1 MEPEKNNNRQT
12 RRPAKRKKLGFFGRV
27 KREFFSGN
35 KAEKRTPKPK
45 YKGFTGEFGIATERI
60 PSDTISHSRQHTIHT
75 GEMKKK
81 HTSAG
86 AKVRKAFGITGR
98 VLLTLFLIGLITGT
112 IVVGAFA
119 FYVFRYVDGSV
130 DFDLNNLT
138 LDATTIIYATDEN
151 GNQYELQRLH
161 GDENRVWVNYN
172 EISSYMP
179 NAAIAIEDKRF
190 RTHSGVD
197 WKRTAGAFL
206 NMFIDIY
213 SSRQGGSTITQQL
226 VKNITGDDE
235 VSALRKIQEI
245 MRARE
250 IEKTTSKDVI
260 LECYLNTIHLGNG
273 CDGVEVAANFYFN
286 KHASEL
292 TLLESASLAATI
304 RNPSKFN
311 PLNNPENNK
320 ERREYVLYEMKDQG
334 LITQEEYDQAMSEE
348 LVVTGKSTSSSSST
362 VYSYFVDTL
371 IREVTSDL
379 MEQKNITQKYAETML
394 YSGGLKIQ
402 STLISSVQNA
412 LDEVYKDD
420 SYFYKFS
427 GDTQAES
434 ASVVMDYQG
443 HIVGIVG
450 GRGEKTQSLSWN
462 RATVATRQPGSTFKP
477 LSAYTPAIENDLINF
492 GTTVKN
498 SSYTSPIDNHTI
510 TRKVGGD
517 TMVVQKALERSSNTA
532 PAWII
537 KDLTVDY
544 SYNYLTTRFGL
555 TLSDADKDMAPL
567 AVGATSGGPSLLQMT
582 AAYATFGNLGK
593 YWEPTTYTLITDQ
606 QDDIV
611 LQQEERPTT
620 AMSEATANIMNE
632 LLQFV
637 IYGDQGTGRSAAFGD
652 DTYWPLYGKT
662 GTTDDNHDRWF
673 MGGSAYYVCGTWFG
687 FDIGKEMSTGYTN
700 PAIKVWKGVMEK
712 IHANLEPKDFPD
724 TDETIYVRYCTSTGK
739 IARTGCG
746 STHVG
751 WYKASN
757 YVDNACTSHGGDV
770 TEPLTKPAPLTKP
783 RYYAS

>member
-1 MEPEKNNNRQT
+1 
-12 RRPAKRKKLGFFGRV
+12 
-27 KREFFSGN
+27 
-35 KAEKRTPKPK
+35 
-45 YKGFTGEFGIATERI
+45 
-60 PSDTISHSRQHTIHT
+60 
-75 GEMKKK
+75 MKKK

-98 VLLTLFLIGLITGT
+98 VMLTLFLIGLITGT

-161 GDENRVWVNYN
+161 GDENRVWVDYN

-334 LITQEEYDQAMSEE
+334 LITPEEYDQAMSEE

-371 IREVTSDL
+371 IREVILRPYGAEKHNS
-379 MEQKNITQKYAETML
+379 KSTQKPCC
-394 YSGGLKIQ
+394 I
-402 STLISSVQNA
+402 
-412 LDEVYKDD
+412 
-420 SYFYKFS
+420 
-427 GDTQAES
+427 
-434 ASVVMDYQG
+434 
-443 HIVGIVG
+443 
-450 GRGEKTQSLSWN
+450 
-462 RATVATRQPGSTFKP
+462 
-477 LSAYTPAIENDLINF
+477 PAD
-492 GTTVKN
+492 
-498 SSYTSPIDNHTI
+498 
-510 TRKVGGD
+510 
-517 TMVVQKALERSSNTA
+517 
-532 PAWII
+532 
-537 KDLTVDY
+537 
-544 SYNYLTTRFGL
+544 
-555 TLSDADKDMAPL
+555 
-567 AVGATSGGPSLLQMT
+567 
-582 AAYATFGNLGK
+582 
-593 YWEPTTYTLITDQ
+593 
-606 QDDIV
+606 
-611 LQQEERPTT
+611 
-620 AMSEATANIMNE
+620 
-632 LLQFV
+632 
-637 IYGDQGTGRSAAFGD
+637 
-652 DTYWPLYGKT
+652 
-662 GTTDDNHDRWF
+662 
-673 MGGSAYYVCGTWFG
+673 
-687 FDIGKEMSTGYTN
+687 
-700 PAIKVWKGVMEK
+700 
-712 IHANLEPKDFPD
+712 
-724 TDETIYVRYCTSTGK
+724 
-739 IARTGCG
+739 
-746 STHVG
+746 
-751 WYKASN
+751 
-757 YVDNACTSHGGDV
+757 
-770 TEPLTKPAPLTKP
+770 
-783 RYYAS
+783 